1 MRELDDAEQR
11 ILKEI
16 IRNPRISDNKIS
28 IITSIPIKTVNRK
41 RKILEQEGILYYFAS
56 VNNLESGTGA
66 FEASHLYI
74 VILKNGITKKAVNE
88 FFEKQEFNL
97 HDFKH
102 INFCYLGESS
112 GSVVLVFIIESKKD
126 EDISEIFNVDIYS
139 KLKKEF
145 GECIKEIN
153 VVKLN
158 RTILM
163 HHNYLLH
170 KNVKNGR
177 IDENWP
183 SNMLFIE

>member
-1 MRELDDAEQR
+1 LRELDEAEKR

-28 IITSIPIKTVNRK
+28 LRTGIPIKTVNRK

-56 VNNLESGTGA
+56 INNLESGTGA

-74 VILKNGITKKAVNE
+74 VILKNGITKKAVND

-97 HDFKH
+97 HDLKH
-102 INFCYLGESS
+102 INFCYLGETS
-112 GSVVLVFIIESKKD
+112 GNVVLVFIIESRKD

-145 GECIKEIN
+145 GECIKETS

-158 RTILM
+158 KTISL
-163 HHNYLLH
+163 HHNYLMQ
-170 KNVKNGR
+170 KNIKNGR

-183 SNMLFIE
+183 SNLLFVE